1 MSYKKLFLG
10 LLTISVLLI
19 VSCSKDEPTN
29 PSQSPSPSD
38 KITVVSPNGGE
49 SWLAGTSYTIAWT
62 STINDDVKIELY
74 KGGSILYT
82 IANSTSNSGNYLWA
96 IPDTLHSAIDCKIKI
111 TSVLDNSI
119 TDYSDSGFVAL
130 GLVLSNDYSGFL
142 QLRFTNQYPAFDE
155 TTQVDVAINKYGEV
169 TFGTG
174 TLSYSGDD
182 NNGQSRIVRNGTL
195 QLNPTGY
202 YFDNS
207 GEDYIGVDENT
218 TVNENMIV
226 YYWDGTQWKEALNEN
241 ITDTWHGG
249 LAFSIVDAVISGSII
264 QVVTAQGSV
273 IWGLY
278 LVVIP

>member
-1 MSYKKLFLG
+1 MITKKVILI
-10 LLTISVLLI
+10 LLTIPLMLLI
-19 VSCSKDEPTN
+19 SCSKDEPTAPN
-29 PSQSPSPSD
+29 PSPTGQ
-38 KITVVSPNGGE
+38 ITVVSPNGGE
-49 SWLAGTSYTIAWT
+49 SWLAGTPYTITWT

-82 IANSTSNSGNYLWA
+82 IANSTSNVGNYLWA
-96 IPDTLHSAIDCKIKI
+96 IPDTLHSGIDYKLKI
-111 TSVLDNSI
+111 TSVLDSSI

-130 GLVLSNDYSGFL
+130 GLVLSNDYTGFL
-142 QLRFTNQYPAFDE
+142 QLRFTNTYPSFDE
-155 TTQVDVAINKYGEV
+155 TTQVDVDINKYGEV
-169 TFGTG
+169 TFGSG

-226 YYWDGTQWKEALNEN
+226 YYWDGTQWVEALNEN

-249 LAFSIVDAVISGSII
+249 YAFSIDDAVINGSII
-264 QVVTAQGSV
+264 QVVTGQGSV
-273 IWGLY
+273 TWGLY
-278 LVVIP
+278 LVVVP

>member
-1 MSYKKLFLG
+1 MVTKKVIPY
-10 LLTISVLLI
+10 LLVIPLI
-19 VSCSKDEPTN
+19 FIISCSGEEEPTGT
-29 PSQSPSPSD
+29 SQD
-38 KITVVSPNGGE
+38 NNITVISPNGGE
-49 SWLAGTSYTIAWT
+49 RWLAGSTNAITWT
-62 STINDDVKIELY
+62 SNISDDVKIELY
-74 KGGSILYT
+74 ERGSIVIT
-82 IANSTSNSGNYLWA
+82 IANSTSNSGNYLWT
-96 IPDTLHSAIDCKIKI
+96 IPDTLHSGSDYMVKI
-111 TSVLDNSI
+111 TSVLDSSI

-130 GLVLSNDYSGFL
+130 GLVLSNEYSGFL
-142 QLRFTNQYPAFDE
+142 RLRFTNTYPSFDE
-155 TTQVDVAINKYGEV
+155 TTQVDVDINKYGQV

-218 TVNENMIV
+218 TINENMIV
-226 YYWDGTQWKEALNEN
+226 YYWDGTQWIEALNEN
-241 ITDTWHGG
+241 INETWHGG
-249 LAFSIVDAVISGSII
+249 LAFSIDDAVINGSIV

-273 IWGLY
+273 TWGLY

>member
-1 MSYKKLFLG
+1 MNSINKMRLLILVIPFLFL
-10 LLTISVLLI
+10 
-19 VSCSKDEPTN
+19 VSCSKEEPTA
-29 PSQSPSPSD
+29 PSSSPSNE
-38 KITVVSPNGGE
+38 ITVVSPNGGE
-49 SWLAGTSYTIAWT
+49 SWLAGTSNTIMWT
-62 STINDDVKIELY
+62 SNISEDVKIELY
-74 KGGSILYT
+74 RGGTILYA
-82 IANSTSNSGNYLWA
+82 IANSTSNGGNYLWT
-96 IPDTLHSAIDCKIKI
+96 IPDTLQFGIDYKIKI
-111 TSVLDNSI
+111 SSVLDSNLY
-119 TDYSDSGFVAL
+119 DFSDTSFVTL
-130 GLVLSNDYSGFL
+130 GLVLSNDYTGFL

-155 TTQVDVAINKYGEV
+155 TTQVDVTINKYGEV

-226 YYWDGTQWKEALNEN
+226 YYWDGTQWVEALNEN

-249 LAFSIVDAVISGSII
+249 LAFSIDDAVINGSII

-273 IWGLY
+273 TWGLY

>member
-1 MSYKKLFLG
+1 MNSKKKIGMLI
-10 LLTISVLLI
+10 LTIAIIFLI
-19 VSCSKDEPTN
+19 SCSKEEPT
-29 PSQSPSPSD
+29 PVEPAP
-38 KITVVSPNGGE
+38 
-49 SWLAGTSYTIAWT
+49 
-62 STINDDVKIELY
+62 IEPPE
-74 KGGSILYT
+74 ILT
-82 IANSTSNSGNYLWA
+82 
-96 IPDTLHSAIDCKIKI
+96 
-111 TSVLDNSI
+111 
-119 TDYSDSGFVAL
+119 
-130 GLVLSNDYSGFL
+130 NDYSGWL
-142 QLRFTNQYPAFDE
+142 ELHFTNQYPAFDE
-155 TTQVDVAINKYGEV
+155 TTQVDVTINKYGEV

-226 YYWDGTQWKEALNEN
+226 YYWDGTQWVEALNEN

-249 LAFSIVDAVISGSII
+249 LAFSIDDAVINGSII

-273 IWGLY
+273 TWGLY